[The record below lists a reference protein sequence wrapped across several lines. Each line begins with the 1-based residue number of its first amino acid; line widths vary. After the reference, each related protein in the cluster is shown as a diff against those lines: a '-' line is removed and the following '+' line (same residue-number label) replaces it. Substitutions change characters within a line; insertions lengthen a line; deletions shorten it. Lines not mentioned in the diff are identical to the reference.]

1 LSRPLRPPFGAWPG
15 APDRDQGCDAA
26 AVRILLVD
34 SDAASRHAISRW
46 LDEFFGHVEIEAA
59 SSGADAL
66 RAVRARL
73 PDLVL
78 AAHPL
83 VALDGIELTAII
95 KARANPPLIVVIT
108 TDPAAGLDLQCRAAG
123 VDLLLEKRHLQSRLL
138 AFLQGRFSKAWADGV
153 VARSLASL
161 H

>member
-1 LSRPLRPPFGAWPG
+1 MNSSATLRSKRQARAPTPCGA
-15 APDRDQGCDAA
+15 
-26 AVRILLVD
+26 
-34 SDAASRHAISRW
+34 
-46 LDEFFGHVEIEAA
+46 VET
-59 SSGADAL
+59 
-66 RAVRARL
+66 RL

-83 VALDGIELTAII
+83 VALDGVELTAII
-95 KARANPPLIVVIT
+95 KARPNPALIVVIT
-108 TDPAAGLDLQCRAAG
+108 TGPDLQCRAAG

-138 AFLQGRFSKAWADGV
+138 AFLQGRFPKAWADGV